1 MNIFITGGTGFVGK
15 GLTQR
20 LIDSGHR
27 VTLLTRSLRKTGSHP
42 PEVSLVEGDSTRKG
56 EWQKSVS
63 EHEAVINLAGA
74 SIFSRWTP
82 EMKRILRESR
92 ILTTRNLVE
101 AFEGSGV
108 RTFFSTSAIGYYGFH
123 GDEELTESS
132 PPGSDFLAQLAMDWE
147 KEALKAEISGVRVV
161 LTRFGI
167 VLGEEGG
174 ALGQM
179 VPMFQKY
186 LGGPLGSGRQ
196 WFSWIHRKDLTQAFL
211 FLLSKPG
218 ISGPVNFTAPNPVR
232 NRDLAAALGRVLNRP
247 ARLPAP
253 GFMLRLVLGE
263 FGSILL
269 EGQKVIPH
277 KLLQSGFL
285 FHFPR
290 IEEAL
295 AEILKPGRR

>member
-1 MNIFITGGTGFVGK
+1 
-15 GLTQR
+15 
-20 LIDSGHR
+20 
-27 VTLLTRSLRKTGSHP
+27 
-42 PEVSLVEGDSTRKG
+42 
-56 EWQKSVS
+56 
-63 EHEAVINLAGA
+63 
-74 SIFSRWTP
+74 
-82 EMKRILRESR
+82 MKRILRESR

-101 AFEGSGV
+101 AFEGSEV

-123 GDEELTESS
+123 EDEELTESS
-132 PPGSDFLAQLAMDWE
+132 PPGSDFLAQLAVDWE

-211 FLLSKPG
+211 FLLSKHG

-269 EGQKVIPH
+269 EGQKVIPG
-277 KLLQSGFL
+277 KLLQGGFQ
-285 FHFPR
+285 FRYPK